1 MSPENQDAKQP
12 NIKRLMIFIGIAV
25 AAFVL
30 YAIVG
35 SLFTGN
41 TPDKEKGIGSVNNT
55 DSSIVMPSDTIAGDT
70 VVR

>member
-30 YAIVG
+30 YAVVG

-70 VVR
+70 IVR

>member
-30 YAIVG
+30 YAVLG

-55 DSSIVMPSDTIAGDT
+55 DTSIVMPSDTIAGDT
-70 VVR
+70 VR